1 MEHQGKRDQVQEL
14 LPSLR
19 GLYSALKMLP
29 ATGTPLS
36 VVEHLTYC
44 ANKIQEDMLHS
55 TRTPPA
61 SLGDWERASRAQVGR
76 LVADY
81 EDRLKEKDVEIKRLL
96 AQIKSKEE
104 EEVAKLFPTQPQGVP
119 PQLEDMV
126 SGESGGADG
135 AAGGDPGGVAPMP
148 TLNRKRNFGGE
159 AMEKDDDDSSYGGS
173 AGEEEEED
181 DEASTVMVRQRKR
194 GSRQSKP
201 KTWLSQIPAAQQAMI
216 ECLAEQLFRQQ
227 IPDIGYR
234 PTIEGCL
241 QILFLVPSFQG
252 AVITTLKELEDAV
265 RALPQD
271 VRFDVAW
278 QVRNK
283 VPHKRSMKKIFT
295 YLLDDNKAPVKAVSA
310 AWRKAAGVPADDV
323 ERQIFT
329 QACKLGLGMGEEIF
343 RKILGEVFVGGSLL
357 SLDDFKTRMSQE
369 ETQQQFIRLYDATTD
384 NPKKGV
390 ICRIF
395 DAAGLDGSLLIRA
408 NRRNLHKTPGSVGMG
423 FVPLPSGGK
432 VTVRRPAVSFEGV
445 EMMTAVER
453 QVYDKVR
460 SCGLNLYEAVF
471 RKVLA
476 DKVLPVS
483 ALESLD
489 AFTAHMR
496 KGKTQAELL
505 EYSMTR
511 CSNDNQKKGAV
522 SMLFIAAGVDASF
535 LKSSNRKKVLPRFL
549 AASVLSG
556 FTERQ
561 KKEGGAII
569 EI

>member
-1 MEHQGKRDQVQEL
+1 MMQQRN
-14 LPSLR
+14 R
-19 GLYSALKMLP
+19 
-29 ATGTPLS
+29 
-36 VVEHLTYC
+36 
-44 ANKIQEDMLHS
+44 
-55 TRTPPA
+55 R
-61 SLGDWERASRAQVGR
+61 SR
-76 LVADY
+76 
-81 EDRLKEKDVEIKRLL
+81 K
-96 AQIKSKEE
+96 
-104 EEVAKLFPTQPQGVP
+104 P
-119 PQLEDMV
+119 
-126 SGESGGADG
+126 
-135 AAGGDPGGVAPMP
+135 
-148 TLNRKRNFGGE
+148 
-159 AMEKDDDDSSYGGS
+159 
-173 AGEEEEED
+173 
-181 DEASTVMVRQRKR
+181 
-194 GSRQSKP
+194 KP
-201 KTWLSQIPAAQQAMI
+201 KTWSSKIPVAQRAII

-283 VPHKRSMKKIFT
+283 APHKRSMKQIFT

-445 EMMTAVER
+445 ETMTAVER
-453 QVYDKVR
+453 AVYDKVR

-496 KGKTQAELL
+496 KGETQAELL
-505 EYSMTR
+505 EYSMNR
-511 CSNDNQKKGAV
+511 CSNDNQKKGVV

-535 LKSSNRKKVLPRFL
+535 LKSINRKKVLPRFL

-556 FTERQ
+556 FTEQQ
-561 KKEGGAII
+561 KVVTESI
-569 EI
+569 